1 MDGKQIYNQ
10 ILMIFEE
17 VLRSITDKYVMHDLP
32 IPTEI
37 LALKDEACRVTSKAA
52 DERNPDTLAE
62 YERRLSEIRSAL
74 K

>member
-10 ILMIFEE
+10 ILRIFAEI
-17 VLRSITDKYVMHDLP
+17 LQTITGRYVMNDLT
-32 IPTEI
+32 IPAEV
-37 LALKDEACRVTSKAA
+37 LALKDEACHITSKAA
-52 DERNPDTLAE
+52 DEHNPNTLAE